1 MNDTCSLRHFKRV
14 CIAVVAWVA
23 KKLARLLSRFCAYSW
38 LVIIGAHI
46 FIKSKK
52 VPNSNLSNYCT
63 ADCVTALSFLNH
75 SSGLCA
81 LKRIV
86 EFTRTKSFETFPIFN
101 FSVAFNKFNK
111 SLSVLASWLLAICS
125 IALTRSEASSCRL
138 LSRTKCC
145 TISEMFSRLQNC
157 SIAWVYW
164 LFVWWVLYVIWFLP
178 AIIFILW
185 CLKQSVII
193 FIACSWSRLPIALP
207 WKIVSIISKKY
218 GKALVWNNTTVL

>member
-1 MNDTCSLRHFKRV
+1 M
-14 CIAVVAWVA
+14 A

-86 EFTRTKSFETFPIFN
+86 EFRKLLGVERTTSLNEMKKVE
-101 FSVAFNKFNK
+101 SV
-111 SLSVLASWLLAICS
+111 
-125 IALTRSEASSCRL
+125 
-138 LSRTKCC
+138 
-145 TISEMFSRLQNC
+145 
-157 SIAWVYW
+157 
-164 LFVWWVLYVIWFLP
+164 
-178 AIIFILW
+178 
-185 CLKQSVII
+185 
-193 FIACSWSRLPIALP
+193 
-207 WKIVSIISKKY
+207 KIK
-218 GKALVWNNTTVL
+218 LRENH